1 MRRSIIGYIKDNKV
15 NEVIATADELFLEQ
29 FIDAISEH
37 NFNEGYEKIPENNPI
52 VSNGSMIEKLVVV
65 EDNKPDYDGSIKS
78 SKDLVKELQ
87 IIANQDII
95 NFSEIYKLLESKS
108 PMNNPNT
115 KKILKTFLDI
125 YDFSSNFEY
134 DLNKFSEIEK
144 AIFTFGSDKEKKDF
158 NTFSNSLDANT
169 NYLKILG
176 YKDLV
181 YSSIDKENYK

>member
-1 MRRSIIGYIKDNKV
+1 MRRSIIGYIKDDKV

-87 IIANQDII
+87 IIANQDTI

-108 PMNNPNT
+108 PMNNPTT

-176 YKDLV
+176 YKDLI